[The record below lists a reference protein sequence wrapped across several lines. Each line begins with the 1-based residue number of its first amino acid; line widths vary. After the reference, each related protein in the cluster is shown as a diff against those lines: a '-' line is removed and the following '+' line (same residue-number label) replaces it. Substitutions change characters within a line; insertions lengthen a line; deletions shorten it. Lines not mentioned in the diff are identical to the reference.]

1 MKSIYKSIA
10 LTILILGNPVEATD
24 KLKPVG
30 DPVTRSADLVF
41 RENSGLNF
49 QLNPKQD
56 LQAGLNNADKS
67 VATYKIT
74 AKSPMILGIRWTP
87 GSGLLDKNNAL
98 ILVVSGKNNTK
109 NQLRLH
115 ISTYSH
121 IKAKINDDNWCTTVR
136 SEKELAGHIN
146 IHGEQS
152 VIADTYR
159 ISLDAAAFIS

>member
-1 MKSIYKSIA
+1 MKLIYKSIA
-10 LTILILGNPVEATD
+10 LTILILCNPVAARD

-41 RENSGLNF
+41 RENAGLNF
-49 QLNPKQD
+49 QLTPKQD

-74 AKSPMILGIRWTP
+74 AKSPMILGIRWTQ
-87 GSGLLDKNNAL
+87 GSGLLDKNKGTV
-98 ILVVSGKNNTK
+98 LVISGKNNIK

-115 ISTYSH
+115 ISNYLDV
-121 IKAKINDDNWCTTVR
+121 NVELDDDNWCTTVHP
-136 SEKELAGHIN
+136 EKELAGHIN
-146 IHGEQS
+146 IDGKQS

>member
-1 MKSIYKSIA
+1 MKLIYKSIA
-10 LTILILGNPVEATD
+10 LTILILCNPVAARD
-24 KLKPVG
+24 KLKPAG
-30 DPVTRSADLVF
+30 DPVTRSADLIF

-49 QLNPKQD
+49 QLIPKQD

-74 AKSPMILGIRWTP
+74 AKSPMILGVRWTP
-87 GSGLLDKNNAL
+87 GSGLLDKNDAT
-98 ILVVSGKNNTK
+98 ILVISGKNNTK

-115 ISTYSH
+115 ISRSSP
-121 IKAKINDDNWCTTVR
+121 IRVKQNDDNWYTTVR
-136 SEKELAGHIN
+136 PDKELAGYIN
-146 IHGEQS
+146 IDGEQS

>member
-1 MKSIYKSIA
+1 MKLIHKSFA
-10 LTILILGNPVEATD
+10 LTMLILCNTASATD

-49 QLNPKQD
+49 QLTPKQD
-56 LQAGLNNADKS
+56 LQAGINNADKP

-74 AKSPMILGIRWTP
+74 AKSPMILGVRWTP
-87 GSGLLDKNNAL
+87 GSGSSDKNNAL

-115 ISTYSH
+115 ISRYSY
-121 IKAKINDDNWCTTVR
+121 IRTKQNNDNWDTTVR
-136 SEKELAGHIN
+136 PEKELAGYIN

-152 VIADTYR
+152 VIADTYK